1 MTAQG
6 NKKNLVINIL
16 QRTLE
21 EATRD
26 SFSVI
31 KYLKSEGNLT
41 HEF

>member
-26 SFSVI
+26 FFSVI
-31 KYLKSEGNLT
+31 KYLKSEGDLT